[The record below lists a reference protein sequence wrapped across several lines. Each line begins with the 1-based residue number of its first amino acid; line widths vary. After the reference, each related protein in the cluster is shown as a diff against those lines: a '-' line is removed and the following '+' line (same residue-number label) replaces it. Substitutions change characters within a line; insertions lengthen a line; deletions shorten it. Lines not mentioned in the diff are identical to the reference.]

1 MIDYLS
7 TEQSLENMEFLKY
20 QKVFA
25 NDLAETDFNAFPEK
39 LYEPVDYIMKL
50 GGKRLRPTA
59 LLMSTDTF
67 NGDLDYAKDAAMALE
82 VFHNFTLV
90 HDDIMDEAPLRRGKE
105 TVHTKYDVNTGILSG
120 DVMLI
125 ESYELL
131 FKYANHKHFAEIIR
145 CFNEAAKLVCH
156 GQQLDVDF
164 EERKDVKEEEYL
176 KMIEW
181 KTAVLFAAGLKI
193 GALLADA
200 SLEQAETMFNYGIN
214 VGLAFQV
221 QDDILDSFGDPEKFG
236 KKVGGD
242 IIQGKK
248 TLLVLKTIT
257 ELSEELQADFLA
269 LINDRTMDEVLKVE
283 LVKSKFVEYGA
294 LDYAEEIKNTYRNKA
309 ASCLESIEEA
319 FPKVSMFSDLTVF
332 LLGREA

>member
-1 MIDYLS
+1 
-7 TEQSLENMEFLKY
+7 MEFLKY

-25 NDLAETDFNAFPEK
+25 DNLQGTDFNAFPAN

-90 HDDIMDEAPLRRGKE
+90 HDDIMDEAPLRRGKD
-105 TVHTKYDVNTGILSG
+105 TVHKRYDLNTGILSG

-125 ESYELL
+125 QSYELL
-131 FKYANHKHFAEIIR
+131 FKYSDHKYFGEIIKS
-145 CFNEAAKLVCH
+145 FNDAAKLVCH

-164 EERKDVKEEEYL
+164 EERLDVTETEYL

-200 SLEQAETMFNYGIN
+200 SPEQAKAMYTYGIN

-242 IIQGKK
+242 IVQGKK
-248 TLLVLKTIT
+248 TLLVLKTL
-257 ELSEELQADFLA
+257 ENLSKDLAADFLA
-269 LINDRTMDEVLKVE
+269 LINDRNLEESTKIE
-283 LVKSKFVEYGA
+283 LVKSKFIEYGA
-294 LDYAEEIKNTYRNKA
+294 LEYAEEVKNSYRAKA
-309 ASCLESIEEA
+309 TEALNDMLEE
-319 FPKVSMFSDLTVF
+319 FPKINMFNDLSEY

>member
-1 MIDYLS
+1 
-7 TEQSLENMEFLKY
+7 MEFLKY

-25 NDLAETDFNAFPEK
+25 DNLEGTDFNAFPEK
-39 LYEPVDYIMKL
+39 LYAPVDYIMKL

-67 NGDLDYAKDAAMALE
+67 GGDIEYARNAAMALE

-105 TVHTKYDVNTGILSG
+105 TVHIRYDINTGILSG

-131 FKYANHKHFAEIIR
+131 FKYSDHKYFAEIIKT
-145 CFNEAAKLVCH
+145 FNQAAKLVCH

-164 EERKDVKEEEYL
+164 EERTDVTEGEYL

-193 GALLADA
+193 GALLAD
-200 SLEQAETMFNYGIN
+200 STLEQANAMYSYGIN

-248 TLLVLKTIT
+248 TLLVLKTL
-257 ELSEELQADFLA
+257 ERMDPDLQVDFLS
-269 LINDRTMDEVLKVE
+269 LINDRNMDEVIKVD
-283 LVKSKFVEYGA
+283 LVKSKFTEYGA
-294 LDYAEEIKNTYRNKA
+294 LEYAEDIKSDYRTTASNTIDSLKD
-309 ASCLESIEEA
+309 S
-319 FPKVSMFSDLTVF
+319 FPKVSMFADLTDF
-332 LLGREA
+332 LLGRDA

>member
-1 MIDYLS
+1 
-7 TEQSLENMEFLKY
+7 MEFLKY

-25 NDLAETDFNAFPEK
+25 DNLEGTDFNAFPEK
-39 LYEPVDYIMKL
+39 LYAPVDYIMKL

-67 NGDLDYAKDAAMALE
+67 GGNIEYARNAAMALE

-105 TVHTKYDVNTGILSG
+105 TVHIRYDINTGILSG

-131 FKYANHKHFAEIIR
+131 FKYSDHKYFAEIIKT
-145 CFNEAAKLVCH
+145 FNQAAKLVCH

-164 EERKDVKEEEYL
+164 EERTDVTEGEYL

-193 GALLADA
+193 GALLAD
-200 SLEQAETMFNYGIN
+200 STLEQANAMYSYGIN

-248 TLLVLKTIT
+248 TLLVLKTL
-257 ELSEELQADFLA
+257 ERMDPDLQVDFLS
-269 LINDRTMDEVLKVE
+269 LINDRNMDEVIKVD
-283 LVKSKFVEYGA
+283 LVKSKFTEYGA
-294 LDYAEEIKNTYRNKA
+294 LEYAEDIKSDYRTKASNTIDSLKD
-309 ASCLESIEEA
+309 S
-319 FPKVSMFSDLTVF
+319 FPKVSMFADLTDF
-332 LLGREA
+332 LLGRDA

>member
-1 MIDYLS
+1 MNRTITRD
-7 TEQSLENMEFLKY
+7 MEFIKY

-25 NDLAETDFNAFPEK
+25 DDLAGTDFNAFPEK

-67 NGDLDYAKDAAMALE
+67 NGDMDYARHAAMAIE

-105 TVHTKYDVNTGILSG
+105 TVHTKYDINTGILSG

-131 FKYANHKHFAEIIR
+131 FKYAAHKHFAEIIK

-164 EERKDVKEEEYL
+164 EERKDVREAEYL

-200 SLEQAETMFNYGIN
+200 SLEHAQTMYDYGIN

-248 TLLVLKTIT
+248 TLLVLKTLDG
-257 ELSEELQADFLA
+257 LSDDLQEDFLS
-269 LINDRTMDEVLKVE
+269 LINDRSMDENLKVE
-283 LVKSKFVEYGA
+283 LVKSKFTEYGA
-294 LDYAEEIKNTYRNKA
+294 LDYAEEIKSAYRNKA
-309 ASCLESIEEA
+309 AACLRKVEEA
-319 FPKVSMFSDLTVF
+319 YPKVNMFTDLTLF